1 MDLGI
6 SGRRAA
12 VAGGSAGLGFGVA
25 QALVSE
31 GVQVAICGRDPERLR
46 AAASR
51 LGDSAVAIRADVS
64 TLEGARSFV
73 ADAGAR
79 LGTLDILVPNAG
91 GPPAGGFA
99 DTSSD
104 RYLDA
109 FVLNCG
115 SVIAMCEAAIPAM
128 CAQRWGRVVVIT
140 SIAVRQPKPGLILSN
155 TARSGVT
162 AFLRT
167 VAREVAG
174 DGVTVNSLQPGFH
187 DTDRLRGLGGDLDAM
202 AASIPAGRLGDPA
215 DFGAVAAFLCSEPAG
230 FLTGAAIQID
240 GGEYQGLL

>member
-25 QALVSE
+25 QALVQE

-46 AAASR
+46 AAAAR
-51 LGDSAVAIRADVS
+51 LGDGGVAIPADVS

-91 GPPAGGFA
+91 GPPAGGFS
-99 DTSSD
+99 DTPSD

-128 CAQRWGRVVVIT
+128 RAQRWGRVVVVT
-140 SIAVRQPKPGLILSN
+140 SIAVRQPKPALILSN

-187 DTDRLRGLGGDLDAM
+187 DTDRLRGLGGDLEAM
-202 AASIPAGRLGDPA
+202 AASIPAGRLGAPA
-215 DFGAVAAFLCSEPAG
+215 DFGAVAAFLCSEQAG
-230 FLTGAAIQID
+230 FLTGAAIQVD